1 MRRLPV
7 LLLALAASA
16 VPVRAQRHSG
26 ITSPPTAPPPPQA
39 APPPAAPIV
48 PVSSGL
54 GPLVF
59 TQANAP
65 EPAPESL
72 VAQLQADDDRIRAA
86 ALSAIG
92 APSAYIAREHA
103 PLPHSVQINYVALGS
118 SGELDAIMTVELDL
132 HLVSA
137 ILVPSG
143 SSWRRVAT
151 VTYAT
156 NFADPTTNLG
166 TFLRTVRS
174 LIGPDHYTAIFRGVS
189 VTPDGDLTEHE
200 AHLNIFNGHAAI
212 TISFASAER
221 VCETPHLQ
229 PRTPHGDCDLT
240 ERWLQGEPAQG
251 DSAAILVTAT
261 GRVGVHDAID
271 PVSRMRL
278 FDFAHTRNYECQ
290 PYEFDDDTSHYEP
303 TANSAPCFESVKPPA
318 APPAATTKPS
328 QPAPAKPDKPAT
340 AAPQAGGA
348 APERQFRHPVS
359 SS

>member
-7 LLLALAASA
+7 LLLALAVAA
-16 VPVRAQRHSG
+16 VPARGQRHSG

-39 APPPAAPIV
+39 APPPPAPIV

-72 VAQLQADDDRIRAA
+72 VSQLQADDDRIRAA

-92 APSAYIAREHA
+92 APTTYLSREHA
-103 PLPHSVQINYVALGS
+103 PVPHSTQINYVALGS
-118 SGELDAIMTVELDL
+118 SGELDAIITVELDL

-137 ILVPSG
+137 IMIPSG

-151 VTYAT
+151 VSYAT

-189 VTPDGDLTEHE
+189 ITPDGDLTEHE
-200 AHLNIFNGHAAI
+200 AHLNVFNGRAAI

-229 PRTPHGDCDLT
+229 PHTPHGDCDLT
-240 ERWLQGEPAQG
+240 ERWLQGEPSQSSG
-251 DSAAILVTAT
+251 EAILVTAI
-261 GRVGVHDAID
+261 GRVGLHEAID

-290 PYEFDDDTSHYEP
+290 PFEFDDDTSHYEP
-303 TANSAPCFESVKPPA
+303 TANSAPCFESLKPPTPPA
-318 APPAATTKPS
+318 AATKSNLPPASK
-328 QPAPAKPDKPAT
+328 PAPAST
-340 AAPQAGGA
+340 APPAGGGT
-348 APERQFRHPVS
+348 PERQIWKPVS
-359 SS
+359 PS

>member
-1 MRRLPV
+1 MRRLFFS
-7 LLLALAASA
+7 LLALAAVA
-16 VPVRAQRHSG
+16 VPAHAQRHSG

-39 APPPAAPIV
+39 APPPPAPIV

-54 GPLVF
+54 GPLIF
-59 TQANAP
+59 TQANAL

-72 VAQLQADDDRIRAA
+72 VSQLQAEDDRIRAA

-92 APSAYIAREHA
+92 APSSYVSREHA
-103 PLPHSVQINYVALGS
+103 PVPHSIQINYVVLGN
-118 SGELDAIMTVELDL
+118 SGELDAIVTVELDL

-143 SSWRRVAT
+143 SAWRRVGT

-174 LIGPDHYTAIFRGVS
+174 LLGPEHYTAIFRGAS

-221 VCETPHLQ
+221 VCEVAHLQ
-229 PRTPHGDCDLT
+229 AHTPHGDCDLT
-240 ERWLQGEPAQG
+240 ERWLQGEPSLG
-251 DSAAILVTAT
+251 GAAAVLVTVT

-271 PVSRMRL
+271 PVSRTRL
-278 FDFAHTRNYECQ
+278 FDFTHTRNYECQ
-290 PYEFDDDTSHYEP
+290 PYEFSDETSHYEP
-303 TANSAPCFESVKPPA
+303 TANSAPCFESVKPVAPPTTSPKSGQPA
-318 APPAATTKPS
+318 A
-328 QPAPAKPDKPAT
+328 AKPEKPAT
-340 AAPQAGGA
+340 PPPSAGTS
-348 APERQFRHPVS
+348 PDRQLRRSTAQP
-359 SS
+359 